1 MPILGI
7 MASSISGSKAVTNS
21 YESIATVTVGSG
33 GSGTINF
40 TSIPSTF
47 KHLQIRYI
55 ARSNNAA
62 NVNSATGIQFNS
74 DTGSNYSSHL
84 VAGDGSS
91 AGTDAFSSQTYMF
104 GYLVA
109 GGNANSGVFG
119 TGIIDILDYT
129 NVNKNKTVRALNG
142 IDNNGSGI
150 SRFTSGLWINTSAIT
165 SILIDNR
172 SGNVYSQYS
181 QFALYGV
188 KG

>member
-1 MPILGI
+1 MIGAITAGLF
-7 MASSISGSKAVTNS
+7 SSPTAPVTSS
-21 YESIATVTVGSG
+21 YESIATVTVGAG
-33 GSGTINF
+33 GSGTISF
-40 TSIPSTF
+40 SSIPSTY

-84 VAGDGSS
+84 VQGDGSS
-91 AGTDAFSSQTYMF
+91 AGTDAYPSQTYVF

-109 GGNANSGVFG
+109 GGNANTGVFG
-119 TGIIDILDYT
+119 TGVIDILDYT

-150 SRFTSGLWINTSAIT
+150 ARLTSGLWMSTNAIT

-172 SGNVYSQYS
+172 IGNVYSQYS
-181 QFALYGV
+181 QFALYGI